1 MNKKAKTKAQK
12 ADEDANLDEALAET
26 FPASDPLSMTQPRT
40 GADCRREDRGD
51 IRSEKCRPGRS
62 QTIGNEVVRCE
73 PILLFEFESAS
84 RGDQQPSD
92 GTRCP
97 KLLVAVVCLAQR
109 KEQSR
114 DEFHHRALSR

>member
-1 MNKKAKTKAQK
+1 M
-12 ADEDANLDEALAET
+12 
-26 FPASDPLSMTQPRT
+26 SDPMPKFKPEDVVRNRKTQ
-40 GADCRREDRGD
+40 
-51 IRSEKCRPGRS
+51 EKGR
-62 QTIGNEVVRCE
+62 VVRCE

-114 DEFHHRALSR
+114 DEFHHRVLSH